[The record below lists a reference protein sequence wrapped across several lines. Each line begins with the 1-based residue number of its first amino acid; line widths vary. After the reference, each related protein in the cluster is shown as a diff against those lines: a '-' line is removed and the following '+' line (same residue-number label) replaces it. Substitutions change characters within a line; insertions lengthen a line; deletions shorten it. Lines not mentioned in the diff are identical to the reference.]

1 MNVMPWERS
10 WRTSKNVLISWWSYS
25 SVGRCKSFWDKLNS
39 FAAVLAWISKM
50 AHQKRFQRSTSSW
63 RESVDHSNYVTLSKA
78 SKIGGWP
85 WSIRQADLAFSRRT
99 WRLLWTLSVSL
110 RMCGVATTCWKKP
123 WRIAGLSLKMCITW
137 VWVCWHIRTYYRCTC
152 HYMSHLGI
160 DKYSTVQYFGDKRWA
175 AWLACCDERFPQ
187 TTLCMIVLDQHWWL
201 VITQVWEWQ
210 GPCGQE
216 LIFFSCLFWL
226 MSGNYSNH

>member
-50 AHQKRFQRSTSSW
+50 AHQKRSQRSTSSW

-85 WSIRQADLAFSRRT
+85 WSIRQTDLAFSRRT
-99 WRLLWTLSVSL
+99 WRLLWTLSVNL

-152 HYMSHLGI
+152 HYMSHLSV
-160 DKYSTVQYFGDKRWA
+160 DKYSTVFWGKKMSSLTCLLWLKISSNYSLHDC
-175 AWLACCDERFPQ
+175 AWSSL
-187 TTLCMIVLDQHWWL
+187 MV

-216 LIFFSCLFWL
+216 LILFSCLFWL